1 MILAIDK
8 VLILIVG
15 APTVDYKRKS
25 MWVMEK
31 SSSADT
37 QLPRQFDFLSSSSS
51 IEKMELE
58 GE

>member
-1 MILAIDK
+1 MILAIDL
-8 VLILIVG
+8 VLILAVG
-15 APTVDYKRKS
+15 APTMDYKRKS
-25 MWVMEK
+25 MWWWR

-51 IEKMELE
+51 PKKIEPQ